1 MQMED
6 PKRVEEGL
14 GYGSIG
20 NKDRNNNH
28 NNNENEN
35 IYEDRKEESTENDRQ
50 ERRVAP
56 EEPVQVTKDDEQPP
70 ATIVKPKNKRIATL
84 DAFRGLAIVV
94 NIIIYY
100 VVCMHA

>member
-20 NKDRNNNH
+20 NKDH
-28 NNNENEN
+28 NNENEN

-56 EEPVQVTKDDEQPP
+56 EDPVQVTKDDEQPP